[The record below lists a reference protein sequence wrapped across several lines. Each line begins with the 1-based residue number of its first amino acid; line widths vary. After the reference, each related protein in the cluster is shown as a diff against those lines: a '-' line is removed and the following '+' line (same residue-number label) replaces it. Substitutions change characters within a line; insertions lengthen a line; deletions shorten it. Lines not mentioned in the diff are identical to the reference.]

1 MTGTEPTVFIVD
13 DDAAIRVSLSR
24 ALSRRGY
31 HVECHDSASSFLAIY
46 DGRGQGC
53 LVLDYG
59 MPGMNGLELQDRL
72 REAGH
77 LLPIIF
83 VTGHGGVPESVR
95 AIKAG
100 AIDFLQK
107 PFSQAQLVERIDQ
120 ALEISRQQA
129 EQHSATRKWQAR
141 FDKLTPREREIADR
155 ILSNPSQVS
164 NKQIAADL
172 GISPRTVEHH
182 RARIF
187 EKLEVGSVAE
197 LIGLSRE
204 GDAPLD

>member
-1 MTGTEPTVFIVD
+1 MTGIEQTVFIVD

-24 ALSRRGY
+24 ALTRRGY
-31 HVECHDSASSFLAIY
+31 RVECHESAASFLATY
-46 DGRGQGC
+46 TGMRQGC

-72 REAGH
+72 RHSGH
-77 LLPIIF
+77 TLPIIF

-107 PFSQAQLVERIDQ
+107 PFSQSQLVERIDQ
-120 ALEISRQQA
+120 ALAISREQA
-129 EQHSATRKWQAR
+129 EQQSASQQWQAR
-141 FDKLTPREREIADR
+141 FDRLTPREREIAEF
-155 ILSNPSQVS
+155 ILSNPSLVS

-187 EKLEVGSVAE
+187 EKLEVSSVAE

-204 GDAPLD
+204 GETPTA